1 MEIASAGVEWGFPW
15 FAHQSACGKVLHDVM
30 LMGAGQVGK
39 LIVGLGN
46 PGFRYAATR
55 HNVGWM
61 VLDAFVSKHGTTL
74 DRTGYHGKY
83 GEMRWQATGEKVILL
98 KPLTFMN
105 LSGRSVVS
113 AAHFFKLAPTDVLV
127 VYDDLDLPPG
137 KLRMR
142 EKGGAGGHN
151 GMKSI
156 IEEFGTQDFPRLKI
170 GIGRPAPGWEV
181 VDWVLTPFQGDDAAA
196 MAQTIPLAVEA
207 VEAYL
212 SEGPVKAMTQFN
224 S

>member
-1 MEIASAGVEWGFPW
+1 MT
-15 FAHQSACGKVLHDVM
+15 
-30 LMGAGQVGK
+30 K

-46 PGFRYAATR
+46 PGARYANTR

-61 VLDAFVSKHGTTL
+61 ALEAFAREHGVSI
-74 DRTGYHGKY
+74 DRNGYQGVY
-83 GEMRWQATGEKVILL
+83 GEMRWRETGDKVILL

-105 LSGRSVVS
+105 LSGRSLAP
-113 AAHFFKLAPTDVLV
+113 AAHFYKVDPADILV

-142 EKGGAGGHN
+142 EKGSAGGHN

-156 IEEFGTQDFPRLKI
+156 IQELGTGDFPRLRI

-181 VDWVLTPFQGDDAAA
+181 VDWVLASFNADDAASLAQTLPRAVQAMEAFLTEGALKA
-196 MAQTIPLAVEA
+196 MA
-207 VEAYL
+207 
-212 SEGPVKAMTQFN
+212 KFN
-224 S
+224 G

>member
-1 MEIASAGVEWGFPW
+1 MP
-15 FAHQSACGKVLHDVM
+15 
-30 LMGAGQVGK
+30 K

-46 PGFRYAATR
+46 PGERYARTR
-55 HNVGWM
+55 HNVGWA
-61 VLDAFVSKHGTTL
+61 VLDAFARTHGVTL
-74 DRTGYHGKY
+74 DRTGFHGIY
-83 GEMRWQATGEKVILL
+83 GEGRWAPSGEKVILL

-105 LSGRSVVS
+105 LSGRAVAPLLS
-113 AAHFFKLAPTDVLV
+113 FYKLTHTELLV

-156 IEEFGTQDFPRLKI
+156 IEQLGAEDFPRLKV

-181 VDWVLTPFQGDDAAA
+181 MDWVLAPFGADDTATV
-196 MAQTIPLAVEA
+196 AQVIPRAVEA
-207 VEAYL
+207 VEAFL
-212 SEGPVKAMTQFN
+212 TEGPVKAMTKYN
-224 S
+224 G